1 MYIFN
6 TLLLVAIAILVLL
19 LVASYGY
26 NLAKEQ
32 HKKRLDY
39 VLHILGKN
47 PLPIV
52 YIDKEPIEVWYAC
65 IDAVAKAYEE
75 LSEF

>member
-1 MYIFN
+1 MDIFN

-32 HKKRLDY
+32 HKKRLEY
-39 VLHILGKN
+39 VLYTMRKN
-47 PLPIV
+47 PSPIAYTNV
-52 YIDKEPIEVWYAC
+52 SGTKQWLAC

-75 LSEF
+75 LCEF